1 MENLE
6 PKREER
12 SPISSLKFQ
21 RKSDYKKF
29 RNFIKKETKQLKGIS
44 EPKDDKVK
52 SILKV
57 GAGGLGLLA
66 IGGLIGAIKGKDN
79 EDTSGKFKTPFII
92 GKRNP
97 SDLPEL
103 PEPKRIF
110 PNLAFSDSISKT
122 SRIPKP
128 VKTLV
133 SKPVRT
139 TQSTL
144 FKNKQFNQDQEKS
157 R

>member
-79 EDTSGKFKTPFII
+79 EDTSGNFKTPFII

-103 PEPKRIF
+103 PEIQNIPEE
-110 PNLAFSDSISKT
+110 AQISLLNEP
-122 SRIPKP
+122 SP
-128 VKTLV
+128 
-133 SKPVRT
+133 SN
-139 TQSTL
+139 S
-144 FKNKQFNQDQEKS
+144 E
-157 R
+157 

>member
-79 EDTSGKFKTPFII
+79 EDTSVSYTHLT
-92 GKRNP
+92 
-97 SDLPEL
+97 LPT
-103 PEPKRIF
+103 IY
-110 PNLAFSDSISKT
+110 S
-122 SRIPKP
+122 
-128 VKTLV
+128 V
-133 SKPVRT
+133 
-139 TQSTL
+139 
-144 FKNKQFNQDQEKS
+144 
-157 R
+157 